1 MAHMI
6 EENDSMFSFRKTP
19 WHGLGT
25 IVEEAPDSGDAL
37 KIACLD
43 WTIEQRPLFTQ
54 STVDVGKSWYP
65 KVETKYHEVPE
76 VFANVRSDS
85 DEVLGIVSKQ
95 YRVVQN
101 SEAFSFTDALIGEN
115 VKYETAGS
123 LNNGRR
129 IWLLAK
135 MPEQSLLG
143 DAFVPYLLF
152 SNSHD
157 GSSSVRVTMTPIRVV
172 CNNTLSL
179 ALGKAKRIWSTPH
192 KGDMESKL
200 EEARMTLQNAE
211 TYMKELNTEVE
222 RLARKPISHGEIKD
236 LLDELFPI
244 PTDEL
249 GKRKA
254 NNLVYLR
261 GHFDNAMRRADIEK
275 FRGTAFGIV
284 NAASDFIGHTQPLR
298 KTSRAGEKLLESFI
312 DGNKFLDEVH
322 RMVS

>member
-1 MAHMI
+1 MSHQI
-6 EENDSMFSFRKTP
+6 ESTDSMFSFRKTP

-25 IVEEAPDSGDAL
+25 IVEDAPDSGDAL

-54 STVDVGKSWYP
+54 SKVDVGKSWYP
-65 KVETKYHEVPE
+65 KVETRYHEVPE
-76 VFANVRSDS
+76 VFANVRSDI
-85 DEVLGIVSKQ
+85 DGVLGIVSRQ
-95 YRVVQN
+95 YKVVQN
-101 SEAFSFTDALIGEN
+101 AEAFAFTDALIGNN
-115 VKYETAGS
+115 VQYETAGS
-123 LNNGRR
+123 LNGGKRV
-129 IWLLAK
+129 WLLAK
-135 MPEQSLLG
+135 LPQQSLLG

-157 GSSSVRVTMTPIRVV
+157 GSSSVRVTMTPVRVV

-179 ALGKAKRIWSTPH
+179 ALGSAKRIWSTPH
-192 KGDMESKL
+192 KGDMDAKL

-222 RLARKPISHGEIKD
+222 KLARKPFNGALVKD
-236 LLDELFPI
+236 LLDELFPV
-244 PTDEL
+244 PKDEL

-261 GHFDNAMRRADIEK
+261 GHFDACLRRADVEK
-275 FRGTAFGIV
+275 FRGTAYWMV
-284 NAASDFIGHTQPLR
+284 NAASDFISHTPPLR
-298 KTSRAGEKLLESFI
+298 KTGRADEKLLESFM
-312 DGNKFLDEVH
+312 DGNKFIDEVH